1 MSTLLKKQYKSPYP
15 ACNVHR
21 CNEPIATDTVF
32 SSTPA
37 IDGGA
42 RMAQL
47 FVGTSSLVSDIYGI
61 KTESQFVQTLQ
72 DVIRD
77 RGAPTKLISDRA
89 QVEISNKAKD
99 ILRHL
104 HIQDW
109 QSEAHHQHQNHCE
122 RSYNDIKHT
131 ANRLLDRTGSPPNL
145 WLLALQ
151 YVCHLLNHTACPSL
165 NNNCN
170 RLLKSTVLSY

>member
-1 MSTLLKKQYKSPYP
+1 M
-15 ACNVHR
+15 
-21 CNEPIATDTVF
+21 F

-42 RMAQL
+42 QMAQL
-47 FVGTSSLVSDIYGI
+47 FVGTSSLVADIYGI

-77 RGAPTKLISDRA
+77 CGAPTKLISDCA

-109 QSEAHHQHQNHCE
+109 QSEAHHQHQ
-122 RSYNDIKHT
+122 K
-131 ANRLLDRTGSPPNL
+131 
-145 WLLALQ
+145 
-151 YVCHLLNHTACPSL
+151 SL
-165 NNNCN
+165 
-170 RLLKSTVLSY
+170 